1 MNVEKIETALPK
13 LLKALDSAAEN
24 LTIDRSSSV
33 TVHDVECALVE
44 VLNLDQ
50 TADLLDAEL
59 DSTRI
64 GSLLS
69 TYDFQRLHPESLCT
83 VELEESIIPP
93 GVPILLTE
101 VKIKQR
107 GEIWF
112 VYKNDADPFPSN
124 PHAHNYDRGL
134 KMHLG
139 NGDLYSG
146 RRRTPCG
153 NVGRRRLLELRNR
166 VNQVNAKILLPP
178 LTIRF

>member
-1 MNVEKIETALPK
+1 
-13 LLKALDSAAEN
+13 
-24 LTIDRSSSV
+24 
-33 TVHDVECALVE
+33 LVE

-69 TYDFQRLHPESLCT
+69 TYNFQRLHPESLCT

-112 VYKNDADPFPSN
+112 VYKNNADPFPSN

-134 KMHLG
+134 KMHSATVTCTAVGEGRLAAM
-139 NGDLYSG
+139 SG
-146 RRRTPCG
+146 GADCFSSG
-153 NVGRRRLLELRNR
+153 IE
-166 VNQVNAKILLPP
+166 
-178 LTIRF
+178 